1 MELEARSSL
10 RHMKPGQGE
19 KVENEGGDDIIKVV
33 RSLNTVLIVRIASI
47 VLVIPIELIMLVVLT
62 WDSPAAFLVLP
73 ADFLGGM
80 ISVVRSV
87 GVDGKGEAEAEAQA
101 SSRRLSRVRWVRRRW
116 VVVYKL
122 RGGLGEC
129 VSGTIG
135 EKIKRRRNGEG

>member
-1 MELEARSSL
+1 VELEARSSL

-101 SSRRLSRVRWVRRRW
+101 AALGCSIQATRWVGRMRVRHDWR
-116 VVVYKL
+116 
-122 RGGLGEC
+122 EDQE
-129 VSGTIG
+129 
-135 EKIKRRRNGEG
+135 EKKR